1 MDVGSYA
8 VYSAPS
14 GNSVKFLSDID
25 AGLIEPIG
33 ITSIFSFLLPPP
45 ITKVG
50 LPDGDWQFAVCAY
63 DETGNF
69 SNPHQSVEWVNVKI
83 KMTPPRR
90 PEWGGLD

>member
-1 MDVGSYA
+1 LDVGSYA

-45 ITKVG
+45 VMKVG